1 MVVRKKTLG
10 KRRTLRKRRT
20 LGKRKRRSCRN
31 MKAGFFS
38 PDVLNAQP
46 EIATACGRVKLKEN
60 LESKRYEFDYTD
72 HPMKKLLEAVNLSFD
87 EEPRMV
93 QYINPNTCRNIQNTV
108 NDELETWFR
117 TYDPLVQDG
126 RFLVRKHTKDRI
138 EVSRDGIESADEIA
152 TKYQVKNY
160 RVLE

>member
-31 MKAGFFS
+31 MKAGVS
-38 PDVLNAQP
+38 PPA
-46 EIATACGRVKLKEN
+46 EACGRIQLREN
-60 LESKRYEFDYTD
+60 LDSKKYEFDYTD
-72 HPMKKLLEAVNLSFD
+72 HPMKRLLEALNLSFD
-87 EEPRMV
+87 EDTALV
-93 QYINPNTCRNIQNTV
+93 QDSNPIACQNIKNAAN
-108 NDELETWFR
+108 NDLETWFR

-152 TKYQVKNY
+152 TKYQVKNN
-160 RVLE
+160 RVLEL